1 MNFLKGMGWP
11 EILLILVVVM
21 IIFGIGRL
29 PEVGSG
35 LGKGIRQFKK
45 ALAGKSIF
53 KRGKQKIWFEG
64 ILNFNIY
71 P

>member
-1 MNFLKGMGWP
+1 MGWP

-35 LGKGIRQFKK
+35 LGK
-45 ALAGKSIF
+45 
-53 KRGKQKIWFEG
+53 
-64 ILNFNIY
+64 
-71 P
+71 

>member
-29 PEVGSG
+29 PEVGTG

-45 ALAGKSIF
+45 ALAGKEEE
-53 KRGKQKIWFEG
+53 KEKPPPEEKK
-64 ILNFNIY
+64 
-71 P
+71 

>member
-45 ALAGKSIF
+45 ALAGKQE
-53 KRGKQKIWFEG
+53 KKEETPPEEKK
-64 ILNFNIY
+64 
-71 P
+71 

>member
-1 MNFLKGMGWP
+1 MNFLRGMGWP

-45 ALAGKSIF
+45 SLSGK
-53 KRGKQKIWFEG
+53 
-64 ILNFNIY
+64 
-71 P
+71 

>member
-45 ALAGKSIF
+45 ALAGKEE
-53 KRGKQKIWFEG
+53 KEKNPPKEEKK
-64 ILNFNIY
+64 
-71 P
+71 

>member
-1 MNFLKGMGWP
+1 MNFLRGMGWP

-45 ALAGKSIF
+45 ALSGKEEEEKSQEE
-53 KRGKQKIWFEG
+53 KK
-64 ILNFNIY
+64 
-71 P
+71 

>member
-1 MNFLKGMGWP
+1 MNFLRGMGWP
-11 EILLILVVVM
+11 EILLILAVVM

-45 ALAGKSIF
+45 ALAGKEEDNNNSAE
-53 KRGKQKIWFEG
+53 KK
-64 ILNFNIY
+64 
-71 P
+71 

>member
-45 ALAGKSIF
+45 ALAGKEEEKEKPPSEE
-53 KRGKQKIWFEG
+53 KK
-64 ILNFNIY
+64 
-71 P
+71 

>member
-1 MNFLKGMGWP
+1 MNFLRGMGWP

-45 ALAGKSIF
+45 ALSGKEEEE
-53 KRGKQKIWFEG
+53 KAQKVKK
-64 ILNFNIY
+64 
-71 P
+71 

>member
-1 MNFLKGMGWP
+1 MFFLRGMGWP

-45 ALAGKSIF
+45 ALSGKEEEEKWI
-53 KRGKQKIWFEG
+53 R
-64 ILNFNIY
+64 
-71 P
+71 

>member
-45 ALAGKSIF
+45 ALAGKEE
-53 KRGKQKIWFEG
+53 KEKTPPEEKK
-64 ILNFNIY
+64 
-71 P
+71 

>member
-1 MNFLKGMGWP
+1 MNFLRGMGWP

-45 ALAGKSIF
+45 ELSCKEEEEKS
-53 KRGKQKIWFEG
+53 QKEKK
-64 ILNFNIY
+64 
-71 P
+71 

>member
-1 MNFLKGMGWP
+1 MNFLRGMGWP

-45 ALAGKSIF
+45 ALSGNEEEEKSQEE
-53 KRGKQKIWFEG
+53 KK
-64 ILNFNIY
+64 
-71 P
+71 

>member
-1 MNFLKGMGWP
+1 MNFLRGMGLP

-45 ALAGKSIF
+45 ALAGKEEDNNNSAE
-53 KRGKQKIWFEG
+53 KK
-64 ILNFNIY
+64 
-71 P
+71 